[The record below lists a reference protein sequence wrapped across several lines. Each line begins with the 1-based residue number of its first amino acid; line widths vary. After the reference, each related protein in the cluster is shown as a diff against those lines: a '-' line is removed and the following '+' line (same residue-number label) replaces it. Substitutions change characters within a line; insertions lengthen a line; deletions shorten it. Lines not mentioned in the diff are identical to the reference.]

1 MLRKEKTMNLYFC
14 KRLNSGQIYNG
25 KQDYGA
31 MYEHIIAQKLL
42 YCCNGSLYF
51 YYHEEGRYIQ
61 IEKQN
66 EWHVISS
73 LLSEKLRK
81 AIRPKYADEMVRRV
95 KNTASI
101 QIHIDE
107 FNYNSDLINVRNGVL
122 NYKTK
127 ELLAKSPEYKFTYQL
142 NVSYI
147 QDKDKLKAP
156 YFFKFCETSLDDNEQ
171 KRKLLLEIISYLC
184 TPLMNAKKCFI
195 FLGEPNSGKSL
206 MVHLIEFIFGKE
218 LISNIQLENLGNR
231 FSSGVLSSK
240 RLNVCA
246 ELSAHPLKNIEL
258 FKLIVG
264 GDTLSGEF
272 KGRDV
277 FQFENRCKLLY
288 AGNILPPVKNE
299 DISTAFVD
307 RLTVLKFSHSIP
319 REERIYN
326 LDEKLKEEANVI
338 FTFAMDTINA
348 LIDNNFEF
356 ELPKDSED
364 LLRDYSFQQTNIDT
378 FINEWCE
385 LDESFKTHSSVL
397 YAFYKRFCT
406 ENAIQPISQNLFSQ
420 KIGSVKG
427 VSNGRFR
434 LDGGNPIRGFYGI
447 AVKEIYVQDS
457 EK

>member
-1 MLRKEKTMNLYFC
+1 MNLYFC
-14 KRLNSGQIYNG
+14 KKLEDGQIYNG
-25 KQDYGA
+25 KYDLDA
-31 MYEHIIAQKLL
+31 IYEHIISQKLL
-42 YCCNGSLYF
+42 CCCNDSLYF
-51 YYHEEGRYIQ
+51 YSHEEGRYIR

-66 EWHVISS
+66 EWHVVSSMISV
-73 LLSEKLRK
+73 KLCK
-81 AIRPKYADEMVRRV
+81 SIRPKYADEMVRRI

-101 QIHIDE
+101 QLHIDE
-107 FNYNSDLINVRNGVL
+107 FNQNLDLINVRNGVL

-127 ELLAKSPEYKFTYQL
+127 ELFPKSPEYNFTYQL
-142 NVSYI
+142 NVDYI
-147 QDKDKLKAP
+147 SKKSNVTAP
-156 YFFKFCETSLDDNEQ
+156 YFFKFCETSLDNDEQ
-171 KRKLLLEIISYLC
+171 KKLLLLQIIGYLC

-195 FLGEPNSGKSL
+195 FLGAPNSGKSL
-206 MVHLIEFIFGKE
+206 IIHLIEYMFGKE

-277 FQFENRCKLLY
+277 FQFENKCKLLY
-288 AGNILPPVKNE
+288 AGNMLPPIKNE

-307 RLTVLKFSHSIP
+307 RLTVLNFSHSIP

-326 LDEKLKEEANVI
+326 LDEKLKTEADAI
-338 FTFAMDTINA
+338 FTLSIQTIA
-348 LIDNNFEF
+348 GLIDNNFDF
-356 ELPKDSED
+356 VIPKDSAD
-364 LLRDYSFQQTNIDT
+364 LLSDYSFQQTNIDT
-378 FINEWCE
+378 FIYEWCE
-385 LDESFKTHSSVL
+385 IREDAKIHSAEL
-397 YAFYKRFCT
+397 YNSYQCFCK
-406 ENAIQPISQNLFSQ
+406 ENAIHPISQNLFSQ
-420 KIGSVKG
+420 KINSING

-434 LDGGNPIRGFYGI
+434 MNGGKPIRGFYGI
-447 AVKEIYVQDS
+447 SLKKIYAQDS